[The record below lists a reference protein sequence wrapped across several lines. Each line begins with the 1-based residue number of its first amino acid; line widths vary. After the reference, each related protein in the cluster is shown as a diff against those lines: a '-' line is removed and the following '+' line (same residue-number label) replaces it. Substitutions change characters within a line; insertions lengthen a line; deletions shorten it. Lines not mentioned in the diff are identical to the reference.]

1 MKKLFTSIIA
11 LILGGFIAG
20 APLIA
25 STPVFAEEEDN
36 CVKTI
41 FFGKQ
46 CGEEG
51 IRTVLTTVIDIMSGL
66 IVFVAVI
73 GITICG
79 IQYLTA
85 SGNEE
90 QLKKSKR
97 RIFEIVIG
105 LAVYV
110 VIYALLKFI
119 LPGFN
124 GVK

>member
-1 MKKLFTSIIA
+1 MKKLITSIIT

-20 APLIA
+20 TPLIA
-25 STPVFAEEEDN
+25 TTPVFADGDN
-36 CVKTI
+36 CVDTV
-41 FFGKQ
+41 FFGQQ

-51 IRTVLTTVIDIMSGL
+51 IKTVLTTVIDIMSGL

-124 GVK
+124 GVNS